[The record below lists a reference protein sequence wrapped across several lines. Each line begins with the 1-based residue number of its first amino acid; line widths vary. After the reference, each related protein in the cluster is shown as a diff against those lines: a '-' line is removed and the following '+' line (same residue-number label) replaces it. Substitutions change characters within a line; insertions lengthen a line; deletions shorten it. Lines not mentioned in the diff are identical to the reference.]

1 MRGFPVGQ
9 ATRFTLRESV
19 ADQIRGAIG
28 DGSLA
33 AGVHLAEVEL
43 SENLGVSRATLRE
56 ALRQL
61 QQEGLLTQ
69 DTRGRLTVRRVT
81 AEEVDDLFEVRQ
93 SLEAL
98 AVQRLCIKADRADD
112 VTELRRKLERLKV
125 EIDLAT
131 DLDADLDFH
140 GTICEL
146 AGNEILSSAW
156 RSISGLIRITMITA
170 GPAPARE
177 NITYERH
184 KPIVDFIEAGDARS
198 ALDYLRDHM
207 SSAAATLVERMND
220 TESA

>member
-19 ADQIRGAIG
+19 AEQIRGAIG
-28 DGSLA
+28 DGSLG

-43 SENLGVSRATLRE
+43 SESLGVSRATLRE

-61 QQEGLLTQ
+61 QQEGLLAQ

-81 AEEVDDLFEVRQ
+81 AEEVGDLFEVRQ

-98 AVQRLCIKADRADD
+98 AVQRLCAKEDRADD
-112 VTELRRKLERLKV
+112 VAELRRRLERLKV

-140 GTICEL
+140 GTVCRL

-170 GPAPARE
+170 GSAPARE

-184 KPIVDFIEAGDARS
+184 KPIVDLIEAGDADG
-198 ALDYLRDHM
+198 ALAYLRDHM
-207 SSAAATLVERMND
+207 ESAAATLVERMN
-220 TESA
+220 EAA